1 MADVSA
7 PKGVSPAKWAQ
18 CTEFEQLVYRAAARI
33 PKGVT
38 RTYRWVAKTIGR
50 PRAVRAVGNAL
61 SRNPFMPAVPCH
73 RVVRSDGR
81 AGGYA
86 GGGPARK
93 LALLRREG
101 CAALPSA

>member
-1 MADVSA
+1 MAQVSA
-7 PKGVSPAKWAQ
+7 PKGVSPKRWEE

-33 PKGVT
+33 PKGKT
-38 RTYRWVAKTIGR
+38 QTYQWIARAIGR

-61 SRNPFMPAVPCH
+61 GRNPFMPAVPCH
-73 RVVRSDGR
+73 RVVRADGR
-81 AGGYA
+81 LGGYA

-101 CAALPSA
+101 CGALPSA